1 MISNV
6 PFLHLETP
14 VRFTVPVGGRMHCLC
29 ESSLN
34 LYALAEI

>member
-14 VRFTVPVGGRMHCLC
+14 VRFAAPVVGRMHCLC
-29 ESSLN
+29 ESFLDLS
-34 LYALAEI
+34 ALAEV